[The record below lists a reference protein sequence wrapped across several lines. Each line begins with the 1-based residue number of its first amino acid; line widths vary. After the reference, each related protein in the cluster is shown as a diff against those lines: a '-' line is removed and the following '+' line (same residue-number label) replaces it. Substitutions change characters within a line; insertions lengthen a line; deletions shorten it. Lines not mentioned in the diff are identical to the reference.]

1 MEPEEAIK
9 NIRNSP
15 HFHNEADIVETF
27 INDSPSTD
35 KGIVVDADD
44 FSGLTSD
51 KAADKITEE
60 FGEKETTYNL
70 QDWSIGRQRFWGTPI
85 PIVYDP
91 QGDPHPVPDKHLPWK
106 LPEDV
111 DFEPTGE
118 PPLTKSEE
126 LFERTEE
133 IFGEGWRPETET
145 MDTFVDSSWYFL
157 RYPDPH
163 NDKEIA
169 GREALQAW
177 CPVDMYVGGAEH
189 AVLHL
194 LYARFITKA
203 LADAGEID
211 FREPF
216 SSLRHQG
223 MVLAEDGTK
232 MSKSKGN
239 VVNPNDVVDRLGAD
253 TLRMYELFAGPF
265 SESFDWDT
273 DSIAGPRRFI
283 ERVWRLVHE
292 HEPELRPVHEPP
304 ESATYMHQTVKKVT
318 DDIAEFKFN
327 TAISALMEARNT
339 IRDKDN
345 VTDDSLS
352 VFLRMLA
359 PFAPHATEEL
369 WSKFGP
375 GGSVHKQDWPEFSP
389 QAVKAESIAMAVQ
402 VDGTLRG
409 QITVDKN
416 AEKADII
423 KQAKADDNVANNLE
437 NKTVTRTI
445 FVSGEL
451 VNFVTE

>member
-1 MEPEEAIK
+1 
-9 NIRNSP
+9 
-15 HFHNEADIVETF
+15 
-27 INDSPSTD
+27 
-35 KGIVVDADD
+35 
-44 FSGLTSD
+44 
-51 KAADKITEE
+51 
-60 FGEKETTYNL
+60 
-70 QDWSIGRQRFWGTPI
+70 
-85 PIVYDP
+85 
-91 QGDPHPVPDKHLPWK
+91 
-106 LPEDV
+106 
-111 DFEPTGE
+111 
-118 PPLTKSEE
+118 
-126 LFERTEE
+126 
-133 IFGEGWRPETET
+133 
-145 MDTFVDSSWYFL
+145 
-157 RYPDPH
+157 
-163 NDKEIA
+163 
-169 GREALQAW
+169 
-177 CPVDMYVGGAEH
+177 
-189 AVLHL
+189 

-292 HEPELRPVHEPP
+292 HEPKLRPVCEPP
-304 ESATYMHQTVKKVT
+304 ESAMYMHQTVKKVT
-318 DDIAEFKFN
+318 SDIAEFKFN

-339 IRDKDN
+339 MHGKDN
-345 VTDDSLS
+345 VADDSLS
-352 VFLRMLA
+352 VFLRLLA
-359 PFAPHATEEL
+359 PFAPHVSEEL
-369 WSKFGP
+369 WNEFGP
-375 GGSVHKQDWPEFSP
+375 GESIHKQDWPEFSP
-389 QAVKAESIAMAVQ
+389 QAVEAESVAMAVQ

-409 QITVDKN
+409 QVTVDKN

-423 KQAKADDNVANNLE
+423 ERAKADNNVANNLE